1 MQDRRG
7 RDHGLA
13 DPDLGS
19 STAIPD
25 RPRPTTPNPSV
36 APIQFRHSHDKPV
49 RDLERQLLCGRLN
62 LARNE
67 SRLGPVI
74 ECAVRQP
81 KFTATPIA
89 VFVAS
94 KLPSPPGKTDPAT
107 FKVSLVCDSW
117 WSCCCRYRT
126 TCADNSLSPCPVE
139 APENRRSRRRSRVIL
154 RVQVPVVGPENA
166 RAKPR
171 WRSKRLSS
179 SQRRRRPSERS
190 VPKARTPKTR
200 ATDSHPDP
208 GVPRGSPD
216 PSDGAESASRSR
228 PHRPPYRHT
237 SERPESV
244 PASRDGQ
251 SRPRT
256 SEDRPMLGRNRA
268 TSSRIPHRHPVIR

>member
-13 DPDLGS
+13 GPDLGS

-171 WRSKRLSS
+171 WRSNRLSS

-216 PSDGAESASRSR
+216 PSDGLNLRVDRDRIGLRTGIRLKDRKACRLRAMGNPGQGPPRTARCLAGIER
-228 PHRPPYRHT
+228 PHR
-237 SERPESV
+237 
-244 PASRDGQ
+244 GF
-251 SRPRT
+251 RT
-256 SEDRPMLGRNRA
+256 DTR
-268 TSSRIPHRHPVIR
+268 